1 MAQLTILNKQYV
13 SSLSSFLDQREINKQ
28 VTDIA
33 NDDMLSDILEVGNR
47 KKVIETG
54 QPFYSTFVN
63 ESVFKTLDTTGGSVT
78 GTGTTQIT
86 FTTTAATSG
95 IARKDD
101 VILTPTGNVS
111 GLIVSVV
118 TASGIDTIIAKSVS
132 GANFTVTAGNKY
144 SIYSVAVGENS
155 VSQQNIEYGLT
166 RFFNKYQI
174 FRERSVVT
182 DVQNAATVEV
192 SFNGQTYFQVK
203 DHIEKLTLLKGHIN
217 GAFIGGDMSDTSFAS
232 TNAFLVDPNTSG
244 TNGGGNV
251 QTTRGLDKYNE
262 LYGTTLVDGTLGTY
276 QKANLDNVV
285 AVLIANRA
293 PKDQLAMSG
302 TITKTATDTYYK
314 SLGSSGV
321 NSVRM
326 IVNGQELN
334 MEVDKVTYGG
344 FRFSYAVMPIL
355 DNQDM
360 FKFSDISKSIYYVP
374 MNGKV
379 KVLGGGFDDAMQ
391 VRYIPAQTPS
401 NNGLIGEMYGGALA
415 WNGKPTFNGD
425 VSNADTSWITA
436 QGFEVNG
443 AQFLVKQQVIA

>member
-13 SSLSSFLDQREINKQ
+13 TTLSNFLDQREINKQ

-47 KKVIETG
+47 KKPIVTG

-63 ESVFKTLDTTGGSVT
+63 ESVFKVLDASGTIT
-78 GTGTTQIT
+78 GTGTVTIT
-86 FTTTAATSG
+86 AILSAATSG

-101 VILTPTGNVS
+101 VIMTPVGKIS
-111 GLIVSVV
+111 GLITNVA
-118 TASGIDTIIAKSVS
+118 TASGIDTITVKSVS
-132 GANFTVTAGNKY
+132 GANFDVTTGAQLA
-144 SIYSVAVGENS
+144 IYSVAVGENS

-192 SFNGQTYFQVK
+192 SFNGQPYFQVK

-302 TITKTATDTYYK
+302 SITKTATDTYFK

-334 MEVDKVTYGG
+334 MEVDKVSYGG
-344 FRFSYAVMPIL
+344 FRFNYAVMPIL